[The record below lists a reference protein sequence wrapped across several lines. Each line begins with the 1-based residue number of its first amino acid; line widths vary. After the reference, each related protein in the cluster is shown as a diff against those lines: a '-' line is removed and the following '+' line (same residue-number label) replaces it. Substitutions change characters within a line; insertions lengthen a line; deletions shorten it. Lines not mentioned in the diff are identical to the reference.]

1 MIYFCVRVYN
11 FPGDILYAVF
21 ETKYSQSGEHSF
33 SFYLTLYKK
42 KCGYKEVPK
51 HQNML
56 IDPFCFV
63 THLVSLQFNFN
74 LCPKEHYEKSE

>member
-21 ETKYSQSGEHSF
+21 ETKHSQSGEHSF

-42 KCGYKEVPK
+42 KMWIQRSAKASK
-51 HQNML
+51 HA
-56 IDPFCFV
+56 DG
-63 THLVSLQFNFN
+63 SLL
-74 LCPKEHYEKSE
+74 LCDASSQSTVQL